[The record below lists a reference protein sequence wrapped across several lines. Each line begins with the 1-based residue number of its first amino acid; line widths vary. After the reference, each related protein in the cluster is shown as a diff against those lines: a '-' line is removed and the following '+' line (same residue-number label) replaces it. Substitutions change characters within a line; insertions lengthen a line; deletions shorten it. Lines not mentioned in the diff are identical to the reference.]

1 MKVGCDNVISE
12 CISTSIR
19 KGVFLPSGNAPNSM
33 FNGTDSEE
41 LFKSNL
47 LAQPIDWFYRNN
59 PIEYKTNTNG
69 YRTAEFDSIDWAN
82 SIVIFGCSHVFG
94 VGLHEEDT
102 IASQLAKIT
111 ATPVINMGMGASSIE
126 YSLYNSIILNQH
138 YPTPKAV
145 VQIYSSIDRTTYYG
159 KKNVTH
165 HGPWN
170 MKKYNYMDLYSND
183 ATHAK
188 VHASMAQMITRQ
200 LWSDK
205 TKLYEAS
212 FLLDASEN
220 LQVFLC
226 KTIDKARDFSHPGPI
241 TAGLVASHIATNL
254 KL

>member
-1 MKVGCDNVISE
+1 MKVGCDDVISE
-12 CISTSIR
+12 CLSTSIR
-19 KGVFLPSGNAPNSM
+19 KGVFLPSGNAPNLRFS
-33 FNGTDSEE
+33 GTDSEE

-59 PIEYKTNTNG
+59 PIEYKTNTHG

-94 VGLHEEDT
+94 VGLHEDDT

-111 ATPVINMGMGASSIE
+111 ATPVINMGIGASSIE

-145 VQIYSSIDRTTYYG
+145 VQLYSSLSRTTYYQAG
-159 KKNVTH
+159 KVNH
-165 HGPWN
+165 HGVWN
-170 MKKYNYMDLYSND
+170 MQKYNYMDLYSND

-188 VHASMAQMITRQ
+188 VHASMAQMIIQQ

-212 FLLDASEN
+212 FLSDTSEN
-220 LQVFLC
+220 LQIFQC
-226 KTIDKARDFSHPGPI
+226 KIIDNARDFAHPGPL
-241 TAGLVASHIATNL
+241 TTRLVASHIATNL